1 MNQPSRLTSAACL
14 VFACLLGAACKQRP
28 LATCRGASGCDAG
41 IGLDIGP
48 AGDAAGADLAG
59 GETGAIDANGE
70 AGAIDAIGADAGD
83 AGPTGPLSAV
93 CVPDPRS
100 PGYAYV
106 GVPIDYDADG
116 VPDSFDDCPGQ
127 KDPAQ
132 VDGDGDGLGDACDM
146 CPGGADG
153 DRDGLCD
160 AADNCPQVWNPA
172 QRDSDGDGLGD
183 ACDTQSCIA
192 AGGIDEQQRWLAL
205 LLAHPEIADKLAGHR
220 WRLAGVQPYCAPG
233 DAHGVMLTIYDY
245 DGHRTITAKLVI
257 DTDTLVSLQMA
268 AFDMTGPQ
276 ASIAEIYDAVAV
288 ARADAAVMQRVA
300 SFGPLHD
307 TVFFF
312 EYANDGR
319 FAACATG
326 RCVDVL
332 FEAPAQNPTR
342 LLFTAVVDLRSCR
355 VIGIVD
361 HP

>member
-1 MNQPSRLTSAACL
+1 MNQPLRLTS
-14 VFACLLGAACKQRP
+14 VACLLVACLFGPACKRRP
-28 LATCRGASGCDAG
+28 LDACRGAVDCDG
-41 IGLDIGP
+41 GVSLDVGP
-48 AGDAAGADLAG
+48 AGDAAGGDRSGGEADASDAG
-59 GETGAIDANGE
+59 G
-70 AGAIDAIGADAGD
+70 GD
-83 AGPTGPLSAV
+83 AGPTGPLGAV

-116 VPDSFDDCPGQ
+116 VADSADDCPGQ

-146 CPGGADG
+146 CPGGADA

-160 AADNCPQVWNPA
+160 AADNCPDVWNPA

-183 ACDTQSCIA
+183 ACDTQSCTS

-205 LLAHPEIADKLAGHR
+205 LLGHPDVADRLAGHR
-220 WRLAGVQPYCAPG
+220 WRLAGSQPYCAPG
-233 DAHGVMLTIYDY
+233 DAHGVVLTIYDY
-245 DGHRTITAKLVI
+245 DGHRTIAAKLVI
-257 DTDTLVSLQMA
+257 ETDTVVSLQMT
-268 AFDMTGPQ
+268 AFDQAGPQ
-276 ASIAEIYDAVAV
+276 ASLAETYDAVAV

-300 SFGPLHD
+300 SFGPLYD

-312 EYANDGR
+312 EFPNDGR
-319 FAACATG
+319 FAACASG

-332 FEAPAQNPTR
+332 FEAPAMDPTR
-342 LLFTAVVDLRSCR
+342 LVFTAVVDLRSCR
-355 VIGIVD
+355 VLGIVD